1 MCEPFQVIPYFSSL
15 LPHLLAS
22 YHNMYGSQLTH
33 LNQPCIGRA
42 LIFRIR
48 PPDALSPNSDWS
60 TFSSIQVV
68 IVIYGKYILNTKC
81 MHCWGLQFGICIDG
95 FSNAFSRCVNI
106 FHGVCFY
113 EPNILITNQET
124 CPPPSVP
131 DPCLWHPNVS
141 INLTVSICVAVVL
154 LMFYCVRMA
163 TSTLVI
169 VVVIASVLS
178 GQSTYD

>member
-1 MCEPFQVIPYFSSL
+1 
-15 LPHLLAS
+15 
-22 YHNMYGSQLTH
+22 
-33 LNQPCIGRA
+33 
-42 LIFRIR
+42 
-48 PPDALSPNSDWS
+48 
-60 TFSSIQVV
+60 
-68 IVIYGKYILNTKC
+68 

-95 FSNAFSRCVNI
+95 FFNAFSRCVYI

-131 DPCLWHPNVS
+131 DPCVWHPNVS

-163 TSTLVI
+163 TSTLVM
-169 VVVIASVLS
+169 VVLIAIVLS
-178 GQSTYD
+178 GQSTYDWRTLNDVNSYATCRSLRILWHVQKQVGSHFCNSFRSCTRYDDEGHDFEQRVNTQLAHVYHVNV